1 MDHMAVVRIVI
12 IAVVVSVTKYAG
24 WMVLIVLLAMSGCHR
39 QMPPFQPVIIY
50 EPTQRYFSTLPSVF
64 PTLSRKESLT
74 DWGREYQIGRFFA
87 KDFDFYRAITAYK
100 RAQILLKLESAS
112 FEQDARL
119 QEIDYHILLCY
130 YLGGQMQETVE
141 WFENSHLT
149 QVGPSFPAF
158 EDLLILL
165 YDAYMRD
172 GRTTRAEAIHKWI
185 EHGSLETAETLTL
198 YQLLQEGNLPALQT
212 IYQDMQGH
220 ERPEDEAFTQFF
232 TRYLAKAK
240 STTKAQWLNALLPG
254 AGYTYVGLSR
264 TGWTSFCLNA
274 LFGWATY
281 QFFARGDTA
290 AALITLSFETGWYL
304 GGIYGSGLAA
314 KQYNERL
321 YEEGAREFLFQKRL
335 FPALMLEYAF

>member
-1 MDHMAVVRIVI
+1 MFLRAMAVIFF
-12 IAVVVSVTKYAG
+12 
-24 WMVLIVLLAMSGCHR
+24 LAISGCQRHL
-39 QMPPFQPVIIY
+39 PPFQPVIIY
-50 EPTQRYFSTLPSVF
+50 EPAQRYFSTLPSVF
-64 PTLSRKESLT
+64 PTLSRKESMT

-100 RAQILLKLESAS
+100 RAQILLKLEPSS
-112 FEQDARL
+112 LEQNSRL

-149 QVGPSFPAF
+149 QVGPAFPAF

-172 GRTTRAEAIHKWI
+172 GRTTRAEAVHKLI
-185 EHGSLETAETLTL
+185 ERGSGEIAEALTL
-198 YQLLQEGNLPALQT
+198 SHMLQEGDLPALQMM
-212 IYQDMQGH
+212 YQDMCEQK
-220 ERPEDEAFTQFF
+220 RPEDEAFTQFF
-232 TRYLAKAK
+232 TRYRAAAK
-240 STTKAQWLNALLPG
+240 STAKAQWLNALLPG
-254 AGYTYVGLSR
+254 AGYTYVGLHR

-281 QFFARGDTA
+281 RFFARGDTA
-290 AALITLSFETGWYL
+290 AALITLSFETGWYF

-321 YEEGAREFLFQKRL
+321 YEEGARELLLQKRL

>member
-1 MDHMAVVRIVI
+1 MAAVQIVSIVGVASVTDVMGNVLRAMIVI
-12 IAVVVSVTKYAG
+12 VLVVS
-24 WMVLIVLLAMSGCHR
+24 GCQRHL
-39 QMPPFQPVIIY
+39 PPFQPVIVY

-64 PTLSRKESLT
+64 PTLSRREST
-74 DWGREYQIGRFFA
+74 MDWGREYQIGRFFA

-100 RAQILLKLESAS
+100 RAQILLKLESTLP
-112 FEQDARL
+112 EQHARL

-149 QVGPSFPAF
+149 QAGPAFPAF

-172 GRTTRAEAIHKWI
+172 GRTSRAEAIHTLI
-185 EHGSLETAETLTL
+185 ERGSSETAEALSL
-198 YQLLQEGNLPALQT
+198 SQLLQEGKLTALET
-212 IYQDMQGH
+212 IYQDMCAAA
-220 ERPEDEAFTQFF
+220 RPEDEAFTQFF
-232 TRYLAKAK
+232 SQYLAQAK
-240 STTKAQWLNALLPG
+240 STSKAQCLNALLPG
-254 AGYTYVGLSR
+254 AGYTYVGLYR
-264 TGWTSFCLNA
+264 TGWTSLCLNA

-281 QFFARGDTA
+281 QFFKRGDTA
-290 AALITLSFETGWYL
+290 AALITLSFETGWYF

-321 YEEGAREFLFQKRL
+321 YEEGARELLLQKRL